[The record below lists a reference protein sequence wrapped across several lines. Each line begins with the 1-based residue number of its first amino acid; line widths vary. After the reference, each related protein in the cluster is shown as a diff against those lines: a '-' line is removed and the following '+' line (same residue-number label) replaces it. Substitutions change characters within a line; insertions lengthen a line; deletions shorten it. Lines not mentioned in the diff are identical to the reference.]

1 MLKFWGHNW
10 AKVGTIY
17 SKIGGRGELRNSKNL
32 PRWAAEFCKRHRGI
46 WQNLPRKTVGP
57 SDYIVSAVMVKTFKQ
72 CLDKFW
78 FDQDVLYN
86 CNADLNGIGNR
97 SIIE

>member
-1 MLKFWGHNW
+1 
-10 AKVGTIY
+10 
-17 SKIGGRGELRNSKNL
+17 
-32 PRWAAEFCKRHRGI
+32 
-46 WQNLPRKTVGP
+46 VGP